1 MEWATASATSGV
13 LNTAQLRAYLARIGL
28 GALNDA
34 ASPAPDAALLRRVV
48 AAHAERIA
56 FEMYDIPLGRVIDL
70 ALPAVFA
77 KLVQSER
84 GGLCLETN
92 GLCAAALG
100 ALGFSVA
107 LRHARVWLRATAGY
121 TPNDPPNSR
130 QHMVLVVKADDGA
143 DWLVDV
149 GFGGGGPP
157 FPVRLDDSCAVVR
170 SHGECFR
177 AQAGDASAGEDSWV
191 IWHVAAGAWRRMY
204 SFEHV
209 CHDCPRVHAADF
221 LLCSHFVQ
229 CAPGQLFRTTRFA
242 TRPTPRGRVMLLKHE
257 LRESG
262 PEQEGSE
269 PEVRVTPLRD
279 AAELAQAALQHL
291 RIRLTAEEA
300 RVIFDA
306 DRDAPEKAPA

>member
-1 MEWATASATSGV
+1 MC
-13 LNTAQLRAYLARIGL
+13 ARY
-28 GALNDA
+28 
-34 ASPAPDAALLRRVV
+34 P
-48 AAHAERIA
+48 
-56 FEMYDIPLGRVIDL
+56 FCPLQGRTIDL
-70 ALPAVFA
+70 ALPRVFA
-77 KLVQSER
+77 KLVESER

-100 ALGFSVA
+100 ALGFAVA
-107 LRHARVWLRATAGY
+107 LRHARVWLRAAAGY

-130 QHMVLVVKADDGA
+130 QHMVLVVKTDDGA
-143 DWLVDV
+143 AWLVDV
-149 GFGGGGPP
+149 GFGGGGPAIP
-157 FPVRLDDSCAVVR
+157 LRLDGNGAVVR

-209 CHDCPRVHAADF
+209 SADCPRVHAADF

-262 PEQEGSE
+262 PEAEGAE

-279 AAELAQAALQHL
+279 AAQLAQAALQHL
-291 RIRLTAEEA
+291 GIRLTAEEA
-300 RVIFDA
+300 STIFDA
-306 DRDAPEKAPA
+306 DVLQEAPA